1 MTDNTIALTSVGGI
15 DASSVKSPEV
25 LSIDPVPAG
34 NVLVEGT
41 VEDGD
46 KLVTCTLTQ
55 PGWSQTLF
63 VLADGGGNWS
73 ARFDEV
79 PPGTYLLSC
88 CAAGEGRVCAEFQV
102 PDYKPGG
109 TQTTLMISNV
119 ETSSRKATVHG
130 TVTNSGNS
138 VCCALTPMPSGTP
151 VMKSVTA
158 AGSNWTVV
166 FDSMEAGSYAFTATA
181 ALEASTGTGV
191 MIPP

>member
-15 DASSVKSPEV
+15 EASSAKSLEV
-25 LSIDPVPAG
+25 LSINPVPAG

-73 ARFDEV
+73 VTFDEV

-102 PDYKPGG
+102 PDYKSGG
-109 TQTTLMISNV
+109 VQTTLLISNV
-119 ETSSRKATVHG
+119 ETSSGKATIHG

-138 VCCALTPMPSGTP
+138 VCCALTPMPSGPP

-158 AGSNWTVV
+158 VGSDWTVV
-166 FDSMEAGSYAFTATA
+166 FDMMSAGPYAFTAVA
-181 ALEASTGTGV
+181 ALEASTGRGV
-191 MIPP
+191 TIPP